1 MPTIICSRHENIIN
15 YSQDIYQL
23 CLDISLTKDVDK
35 IKAMT
40 SQIKELS
47 NKIHLE
53 AEDAKKSG
61 QRMEKRLRF
70 YKDSIEEMGFIR
82 YKQKE

>member
-1 MPTIICSRHENIIN
+1 MPTIICSRHENIVN
-15 YSQDIYQL
+15 YSQDIHQL
-23 CLDISLTKDVDK
+23 CLDISLTKDIEK

-40 SQIKELS
+40 AQIKELS

-53 AEDAKKSG
+53 ADDARKSG
-61 QRMEKRLRF
+61 QAMEKRLRF
-70 YKDSIEEMGFIR
+70 YKESIEAMGFIR